1 MERQPARQTRSATE
15 KGEDHVS
22 TTTESI
28 TETARAFFDACE
40 TGRGWADC
48 SAYCQPDA
56 TFQAQSEPLADLT
69 TLQEY
74 ADWMKDMLGL
84 MPDAAY
90 TVKSF
95 AMDPERD
102 NVTAYAVFSGTHTGS
117 GGPVPPTGKS
127 LSTDYVYVME
137 FDAGKIKHMQK
148 IWNSGWAM
156 KQVGWA

>member
-1 MERQPARQTRSATE
+1 M
-15 KGEDHVS
+15 S

-40 TGRGWADC
+40 TGQGWAGC
-48 SAYCQPDA
+48 SAFCQPDA
-56 TFQAQSEPLADLT
+56 TFHAQSEPLAEIT
-69 TLQEY
+69 TVEGY
-74 ADWMKDMLGL
+74 ADWMKGMLSL
-84 MPDAAY
+84 MPDASY

-95 AMDPERD
+95 AADPERD
-102 NVTAYAVFSGTHTGS
+102 NVTVFAVFSGTHTGE

-137 FDAGKIKHMQK
+137 FDGDKINHMQK

>member
-1 MERQPARQTRSATE
+1 M
-15 KGEDHVS
+15 
-22 TTTESI
+22 TESI
-28 TETARAFFDACE
+28 TETAQAFFDACE
-40 TGRGWADC
+40 TGRGWEDC
-48 SAYCQPDA
+48 SVHCQPDA
-56 TFQAQSEPLADLT
+56 TFQAQSEPLAELT

-74 ADWMKDMLGL
+74 ADWMKGMLTL

-95 AMDPERD
+95 AVDTERV

-117 GGPVPPTGKS
+117 GGPVPPTGKR

>member
-1 MERQPARQTRSATE
+1 M
-15 KGEDHVS
+15 S

-40 TGRGWADC
+40 TGQGWAGC
-48 SAYCQPDA
+48 SAFCQPDA
-56 TFQAQSEPLADLT
+56 TFHAQSEPLAEIT
-69 TLQEY
+69 TVEGY
-74 ADWMKDMLGL
+74 ADWMKGMLSL
-84 MPDAAY
+84 MPDASY

-95 AMDPERD
+95 AADPERD
-102 NVTAYAVFSGTHTGS
+102 NVTVFAVFSGTHTGE

-137 FDAGKIKHMQK
+137 FDGDKISHMQK